1 MSYYLY
7 ILLCKNNKLYTGI
20 AVDPE
25 ARFLLHKSGKGAKY
39 TQRNKPVKI
48 VYIEKFENRSE
59 ALKREAE
66 IKKMRKLEKEKLI
79 ERHCLTKRP
88 K

>member
-1 MSYYLY
+1 MSYFLY

-25 ARFLLHKSGKGAKY
+25 ARFELHKSGKGAKY

-48 VYIEKFENRSE
+48 VYTEKFKTRSG
-59 ALKREAE
+59 ALKREVQIKGWVRSKKDKLINGTLGKE
-66 IKKMRKLEKEKLI
+66 IK
-79 ERHCLTKRP
+79 
-88 K
+88 

>member
-1 MSYYLY
+1 MSYCLY

-20 AVDPE
+20 ARDPQK
-25 ARFLLHKSGKGAKY
+25 RFELHRKGKGAKY

-48 VYIEKFENRSE
+48 VYTEKFKTRSE

-66 IKKMRKLEKEKLI
+66 IKK
-79 ERHCLTKRP
+79 LTK
-88 K
+88 KQKDELIVL

>member
-20 AVDPE
+20 ALDPE
-25 ARFLLHKSGKGAKY
+25 QRFLLHKSGKGAKY
-39 TQRNKPVKI
+39 TQRNKPIKI
-48 VYIEKFENRSE
+48 VYTKKFKTKSG

-66 IKKMRKLEKEKLI
+66 IKK
-79 ERHCLTKRP
+79 LTK
-88 K
+88 KQKNELIML

>member
-20 AVDPE
+20 ARDVE

-39 TQRNKPVKI
+39 TQRNKPIKI
-48 VYIEKFENRSE
+48 VYKKKFKTRSE
-59 ALKREAE
+59 ALKREAQV
-66 IKKMRKLEKEKLI
+66 KKLDRLNKDKIINKL
-79 ERHCLTKRP
+79 R
-88 K
+88 